1 MSLPPSARAYILSSL
16 GAKWKGT
23 VRHREASVLV
33 KGTNRRVI
41 VVRSPD
47 PQLFEEAI
55 FVLREDG
62 KTPQDADLVLE
73 QAGRA
78 AGDYLKKCGVTTVR
92 RRRRGPALLIALSVL
107 LAGCVIAGAWYW
119 FF

>member
-1 MSLPPSARAYILSSL
+1 MIVSRTYKSSSL
-16 GAKWKGT
+16 GAKWKGILG
-23 VRHREASVLV
+23 HREASVLV

-73 QAGRA
+73 QASRA
-78 AGDYLKKCGVTTVR
+78 AGDYLKKCGVTAVK
-92 RRRRGPALLIALSVL
+92 RRRRGGTVLFIGLSLFLFASALAAV
-107 LAGCVIAGAWYW
+107 W
-119 FF
+119 FFLL